1 MSDLAYRATI
11 TIEAPVADTEVT
23 DRVRDAVTNVFP
35 EATVEERPG
44 LIVAESHSL
53 SAFSEGLHRQ
63 EILDTARGVFFD
75 TLEGDRFSFAL
86 KKGAAFEGVVN
97 FAVGDDDELGAIEVT
112 VQVDEPDAETLI
124 DHVAPPT
131 EEGRPIDSDS
141 GGGGRS

>member
-1 MSDLAYRATI
+1 MTDLAYRATVR
-11 TIEAPVADTEVT
+11 IEAPVADTEVT

-35 EATVEERPG
+35 ETDVEERPG
-44 LIVAESHSL
+44 LVVGETHSL

-63 EILDTARGVFFD
+63 EILDTARGVFLD
-75 TLEGDRFSFAL
+75 TLDGDRFSFSL

-97 FAVGDDDELGAIEVT
+97 FAVGEDDELGAIEVT

-131 EEGRPIDSDS
+131 EDGTPVEGGDR
-141 GGGGRS
+141 R